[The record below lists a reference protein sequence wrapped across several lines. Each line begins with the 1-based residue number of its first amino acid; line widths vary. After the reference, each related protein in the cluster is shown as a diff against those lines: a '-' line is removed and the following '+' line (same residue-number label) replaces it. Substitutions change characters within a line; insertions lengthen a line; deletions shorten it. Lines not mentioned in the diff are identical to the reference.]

1 MAEPDDQDIGTG
13 AELSASPDSAER
25 MKEERDAER
34 ATDQDI
40 PEEESDA
47 MHGRG

>member
-1 MAEPDDQDIGTG
+1 MDERDDQTVDKG
-13 AELSASPDSAER
+13 AELSAGPDSAER
-25 MKEERDAER
+25 AEERRDAER